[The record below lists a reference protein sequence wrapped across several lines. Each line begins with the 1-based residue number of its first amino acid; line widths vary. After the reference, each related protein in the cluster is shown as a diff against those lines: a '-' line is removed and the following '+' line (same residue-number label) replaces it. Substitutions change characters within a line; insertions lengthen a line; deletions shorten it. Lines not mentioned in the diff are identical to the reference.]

1 MIADS
6 RLDPVTESPCMQGS
20 SVLRRARPAEWK
32 EQDEGWELL
41 PESEKGDGG
50 FRHSWTIVTC
60 ANGPSPILVRAITE
74 PPGTPEV
81 HEA

>member
-1 MIADS
+1 M
-6 RLDPVTESPCMQGS
+6 
-20 SVLRRARPAEWK
+20 RRC
-32 EQDEGWELL
+32 
-41 PESEKGDGG
+41 DGG

-81 HEA
+81 HAAQILTGKGEPSQFLG